1 MSNHHTLFS
10 IANRF
15 FRENRLEEAIFIY
28 EHLAAT
34 DPGFAPYAE
43 NEADARKALAA
54 LCGDHSVISR
64 KFHLSKATDSQRRLR
79 IADVLCEY
87 KKPELLDACGELQ
100 GAAAVQMLLA
110 RASASVGQGMH
121 RWLKYVN
128 KYLAAYDLAPL
139 SLVPKDQ
146 RTKKHPY
153 LNLRGAVIPPVE
165 GPLVTICV
173 ACFNAEPYVEHA
185 INSLL
190 GQSYRNIEI
199 FAFNDRSTDGTLR
212 VLRDLE
218 KRDSRLRV
226 IDNAENQ
233 GTYISRNQAL
243 QEARGEFFTILDA
256 DDFALPE
263 RIAIQVID
271 LLENPEIIGNLT
283 EWVRMH
289 EDGRFHFRAG
299 WGGCYQHEAVATLMF
314 RTERVRSQVGFWD
327 SVRFAADTEF
337 KFRLKRAFGDK
348 SVPLRSRPTVISL
361 FHEASLTNHPV
372 TGIGVG
378 GVSGLSPTRIE
389 YRQSWEAWHKTNFRD
404 LYLSYPLEKRAFPAP
419 DEMLPHAM
427 K

>member
-1 MSNHHTLFS
+1 MSNQHTLFS

-34 DPGFAPYAE
+34 DPAFAPYAE
-43 NEADARKALAA
+43 NEADARRALAA

-64 KFHLSKATDSQRRLR
+64 KFHLSKATESQRRLR

-87 KKPELLDACGELQ
+87 KRPEWLDACGELQ

-110 RASASVGQGMH
+110 RASASVGQGLN

-128 KYLAAYDLAPL
+128 QYLAAYDLAPL

-146 RTKKHPY
+146 RKNKHPY
-153 LNLRGAVIPPVE
+153 LNLRGSTIPPVE

-190 GQSYRNIEI
+190 AQSYRNIEI

-212 VLRDLE
+212 VLRGLE

-226 IDNAENQ
+226 IDNAVNQ

-263 RIAIQVID
+263 RIAIQVND
-271 LLENPEIIGNLT
+271 LLENPELIGNLT

-289 EDGRFHFRAG
+289 EEGRFHFKTG

-314 RTERVRSQVGFWD
+314 RTERVRSQVGYWD

-337 KFRLKRAFGDK
+337 QFRLKRAFGEK
-348 SVPLRSRPTVISL
+348 SVPLRKRPTVISL

-378 GVSGLSPTRIE
+378 GVPGLSPTRIE
-389 YRQSWEAWHKTNFRD
+389 YRRRWKAWHEESAGD
-404 LYLSYPLEKRAFPAP
+404 LYLPFPLEKRAFPAP
-419 DEMLPHAM
+419 NEMLPLNGG
-427 K
+427 

>member
-1 MSNHHTLFS
+1 MNNNHTLFS
-10 IANRF
+10 IANQL

-34 DPGFAPYAE
+34 DGRFAPYAE
-43 NEADARKALAA
+43 NEADARRALAEI
-54 LCGDHSVISR
+54 CGDHSVVSR
-64 KFHLSKATDSQRRLR
+64 QFHLSKATASQRCLR

-87 KKPELLDACGELQ
+87 KKPEWLDACGDLQ
-100 GAAAVQMLLA
+100 GGVGIQMLLA

-128 KYLAAYDLAPL
+128 KYLAAYGFAPL
-139 SLVPKDQ
+139 TFIPKDQ
-146 RTKKHPY
+146 RKSPHPY
-153 LNLRGAVIPPVE
+153 LNVRSSSVPVAD

-190 GQSYRNIEI
+190 AQSYRNIEV

-212 VLRDLE
+212 VLRELE

-226 IDNAENQ
+226 IDNAVNQ

-243 QEARGEFFTILDA
+243 QQAQGEFFTILDA

-263 RIAIQVID
+263 RIEKQVRH
-271 LLENPEIIGNLT
+271 LQENPDLVGNVT

-289 EDGRFHFRAG
+289 EEGRFQFKLG

-314 RTERVRSQVGFWD
+314 RAKPVRDTIGFWD

-337 KFRLKRAFGDK
+337 QFRLKKVFGDK
-348 SVPLRSRPTVISL
+348 AVPLLKIPTVLSL

-378 GVSGLSPTRIE
+378 GVPGLSPTRIA
-389 YRQSWEAWHKTNFRD
+389 YRESWKGWHKTAKKD
-404 LYLSYPLEKRAFPAP
+404 LYLPFPLKERAFTAP
-419 DEMLPHAM
+419 DEMLPERAG
-427 K
+427 